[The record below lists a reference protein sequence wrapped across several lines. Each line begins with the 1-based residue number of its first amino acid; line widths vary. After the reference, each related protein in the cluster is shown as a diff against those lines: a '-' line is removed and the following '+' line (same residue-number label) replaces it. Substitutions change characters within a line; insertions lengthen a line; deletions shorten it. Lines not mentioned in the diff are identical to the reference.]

1 MDDQN
6 MNRVNILIV
15 EDEMVIA
22 LNLKMQLE
30 NMLYNVLGITN
41 SGENAIKKLDDVK
54 PDLILMDHTLKGELD
69 GIQTTE
75 IIYQKY
81 KIPVLYITAQ
91 NDQSTM
97 EKIKKS
103 SAMGVLTKPLY
114 MHELDKKI
122 QTILKTCN

>member
-1 MDDQN
+1 M
-6 MNRVNILIV
+6 MTKINILIV

-30 NMLYNVLGITN
+30 SLLYNVIGIMN
-41 SGENAIKKLDDVK
+41 SGEKAIKKLEDVQ
-54 PDLILMDHTLKGELD
+54 PDLILMDNTLKGELD

-75 IIYQKY
+75 IIFQKY
-81 KIPVLYITAQ
+81 QIPILYITAQ

-114 MHELDKKI
+114 INDLHETI
-122 QTILKTCN
+122 QSVLNSCN

>member
-1 MDDQN
+1 
-6 MNRVNILIV
+6 MNRINILIV

-54 PDLILMDHTLKGELD
+54 PDLILMDHTLKGDLD

-75 IIYQKY
+75 IISQRY
-81 KIPVLYITAQ
+81 KIPVLVY
-91 NDQSTM
+91 N
-97 EKIKKS
+97 S
-103 SAMGVLTKPLY
+103 SK
-114 MHELDKKI
+114 
-122 QTILKTCN
+122 